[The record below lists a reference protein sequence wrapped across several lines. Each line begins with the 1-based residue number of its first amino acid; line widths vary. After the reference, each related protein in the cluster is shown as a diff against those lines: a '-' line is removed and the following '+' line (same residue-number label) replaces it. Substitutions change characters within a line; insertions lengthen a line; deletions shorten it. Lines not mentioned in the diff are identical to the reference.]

1 MTELSD
7 ELLVAYVDGQ
17 LARKQTRAVDK
28 VLDQDDVLAA
38 RVDALKHAHARL
50 EAAFEAILAGEEMDV
65 SNVSVP
71 QVDGVVVS
79 WRTVKVALAAL
90 GLAAAVALAVAGYGW
105 PVSLPGLSF
114 APQSGGTAT
123 LAVAPPSNWQ
133 EEAARAHALLSRQ
146 TLEVGLESQ
155 ANVDFVALQLAQ
167 ILGANPKLPNLEP
180 QGFRFVRAQAL
191 RFGGEPLTQ
200 VLYLGAEG
208 GPLALYAKKGDEKGG
223 SATLT
228 EGRFGDVRTVAWSE
242 DDVSY
247 LLAGQGS
254 DAALMR
260 IATRVKLEP
269 APPMRNDPKP
279 QTPVN
284 SALEKRDEKS

>member
-65 SNVSVP
+65 SVATIP
-71 QVDGVVVS
+71 ADDGLLIP
-79 WRTVKVALAAL
+79 WRTLKVALA
-90 GLAAAVALAVAGYGW
+90 GFGIAAALALAIAGYGW
-105 PVSLPGLSF
+105 PLSLPGLGS
-114 APQSGGTAT
+114 APQLAPPAGEAIV
-123 LAVAPPSNWQ
+123 AVADWK

-155 ANVDFVALQLAQ
+155 ANYDFVAFQLAQ
-167 ILGANPKLPNLEP
+167 ILEAAPKIPNLEP

-191 RFGGEPLTQ
+191 RFGDEPLAQ
-200 VLYLGAEG
+200 ILYLGAEG
-208 GPLALYAKKGDEKGG
+208 EPLALYAKRG
-223 SATLT
+223 
-228 EGRFGDVRTVAWSE
+228 EGPAVLSPEEFGDIRTVAWSE
-242 DDVSY
+242 DGISY
-247 LLAGQGS
+247 LLAGET
-254 DAALMR
+254 DAALLMR
-260 IATRVKLEP
+260 IATKIKLEP
-269 APPMRNDPKP
+269 VPPPRTAPKP

-284 SALEKRDEKS
+284 SALDDKS